1 MKLKSIYKLT
11 VLTLLLCAAFT
22 LCFAVSA
29 SASGS
34 TALPADTSEDSS
46 NVSALSAELFT
57 ERDLE
62 QEPDTAGAETITLS
76 SGKGVTITEAG
87 VYVLRGTAKETT
99 VTVEADKDAKV
110 QLVLDGVSVTNTDFP
125 CIYVKS
131 ADKVFVTTVSDST
144 LSVTGGFRKDGDT
157 KTDGAI
163 FSRADLTLNGCGT
176 LTVSSTDNGVVSKDD
191 LKITGGSYVV
201 TAESKCFEANDSIR
215 VAAGSFTLNAGSDGL
230 HAENDEDETLGK
242 LYLLGGRFTITAGDD
257 AIHANTLLQIEGG
270 NYSITAAEG
279 LEATK
284 VLINGGILDI
294 KASDDGVNAARK
306 SSALSPA
313 VEINGGRLT
322 VTMGQGD
329 TDAVDSNGD
338 LIITG
343 GRVEVTGNSG
353 FDVDGS
359 ISFTGG
365 TVIVNGQEV
374 TSIPNQMMGG
384 GFGGKGGMN
393 GGMGGGFGG
402 KGGFG
407 GQMPTDGEF
416 PSDSEFPTDGQFPA
430 NGEFPTGGQMPGDG
444 QRPFK
449 GGRGRSG
456 QAPTGGQTPSSDT
469 L

>member
-11 VLTLLLCAAFT
+11 LLTLLLCAAFT

-29 SASGS
+29 FATDASGDA
-34 TALPADTSEDSS
+34 ALPADSSEDSAD
-46 NVSALSAELFT
+46 VSSLTAELFT

-62 QEPDTAGAETITLS
+62 QEPDTADAETITLS
-76 SGKGVTITEAG
+76 SGKDVTIPEAG
-87 VYVLRGTAKETT
+87 VYILRGTAKETT

-110 QLVLDGVSVTNTDFP
+110 QLVLDGVSITNTDFP

-131 ADKVFVTTVSDST
+131 ADKVFVTTVSDSALT
-144 LSVTGGFRKDGDT
+144 VSGGFRRDGDIN
-157 KTDGAI
+157 TDAAV
-163 FSRADLTLNGCGT
+163 FSRADLTLNGCGA
-176 LTVSSTDNGVVSKDD
+176 LTISSTDNGVVSKDD

-201 TAESKCFEANDSIR
+201 SAKSKAFEANDSIR
-215 VAAGSFTLNAGSDGL
+215 VAAGSFTINAGSDGL
-230 HAENDEDETLGK
+230 HAENDEDETLGN
-242 LYLLGGRFTITAGDD
+242 LYLLGGRFSITAGDD
-257 AIHANTLLQIEGG
+257 ALHANTLLQIEGG

-284 VLINGGILDI
+284 VLVNGGILDV

-322 VTMGQGD
+322 VTMGAGD

-338 LIITG
+338 LTITG

-374 TSIPNQMMGG
+374 STIPNQMMG
-384 GFGGKGGMN
+384 
-393 GGMGGGFGG
+393 GGGFGG

-407 GQMPTDGEF
+407 GGKGGFGGQLPADGQMPADGEFPADGQFPGGGQRPGKGRRGQNGQMPTD
-416 PSDSEFPTDGQFPA
+416 
-430 NGEFPTGGQMPGDG
+430 M
-444 QRPFK
+444 
-449 GGRGRSG
+449 
-456 QAPTGGQTPSSDT
+456 QTPSGAT
-469 L
+469 V